1 MFTATLYPPL
11 ALIIFALHTSFARV
25 TTISNDT
32 PRYDVDGNIL
42 PISDGNLLQHQGV
55 FYLYGVKL
63 VRPAHPHASPQN
75 SKPNCNIFRMYQP
88 CPVIQ
93 QASCYDPCGYYNNR
107 QSAGISC
114 KTPNPF

>member
-55 FYLYGVKL
+55 FYLYGVKSVL
-63 VRPAHPHASPQN
+63 LTLSRIAA
-75 SKPNCNIFRMYQP
+75 KL
-88 CPVIQ
+88 
-93 QASCYDPCGYYNNR
+93 QA
-107 QSAGISC
+107 
-114 KTPNPF
+114 KL

>member
-1 MFTATLYPPL
+1 MFTAPLYLPL
-11 ALIIFALHTSFARV
+11 ALILFALHTSLARV

-32 PRYDVDGNIL
+32 PRYDVAGNIV

-55 FYLYGVKL
+55 FYLYGVKC
-63 VRPAHPHASPQN
+63 VTSCSRIAAQN
-75 SKPNCNIFRMYQP
+75 SRPKCNIFRMYQP

-93 QASCYDPCGYYNNR
+93 QATCYDPCGYYNNR